1 MNICR
6 IVSQLNFGGVEQ
18 RLKFTSDFFQD
29 YVDHKLIILVLG
41 KGGKIS
47 REIENMG
54 FSVTILDENVKIP
67 NFVLIKKV
75 CQFLRLNRPDVIHT
89 SGAEANFH
97 GLVAG
102 FLVQTPVRIGEEIG
116 FPNHGQ
122 KFRLTFKFIYSLSHQ
137 VIAISKAVAQRIVA
151 LNEISNKKITVIYN
165 PVSISQRQLDLRFK
179 TNFKFSLTESNSHK
193 IFVTTCR
200 LVPIKN
206 LKFLINVFYE
216 YTKTEGND
224 NSVLWIIGD
233 GPEKEMLVELT
244 HRYKI
249 FDKVKFF
256 GYINNVIPFLKKAH
270 IFILPSFSEG
280 FSISLV
286 EAMLCG
292 LPVISTKVGGPSEIV
307 SHGINGFLFDPKD
320 PFQLITLMEKLSKL
334 NKEELSE
341 IKLNAIKKGAEFS
354 VENYGKSLVKLYSS
368 FFKKNNTGY
377 FE

>member
-1 MNICR
+1 MKICR
-6 IVSQLNFGGVEQ
+6 IVSQLDFGGVEQ
-18 RLKFTSDFFQD
+18 RLRLTSDFFI
-29 YVDHKLIILVLG
+29 DHADHELIFLVLG
-41 KGGKIS
+41 NGGRICQ
-47 REIENMG
+47 EIEKLG
-54 FSVTILDENVKIP
+54 FSVKVLKENVKIP
-67 NFVLIKKV
+67 NLVLIWKIY
-75 CQFLRLNRPDVIHT
+75 QFLRLNRPDVIHT

-102 FLVQTPVRIGEEIG
+102 FLVQTPVRLGEEIG
-116 FPNHGQ
+116 FPNHGL
-122 KFRLTFKFIYSLSHQ
+122 KFRLIFKFIYSLSHQ

-151 LNEISNKKITVIYN
+151 LNEISDKKITVIYN
-165 PVSISQRQLDLRFK
+165 PVSISQRQIDLESEK
-179 TNFKFSLTESNSHK
+179 NFKLPSFESDSPK

-206 LKFLINVFYE
+206 LKFLINVFHE
-216 YTKTEGND
+216 YINIQGNE
-224 NSVLWIIGD
+224 NSILWIIGE
-233 GPEKEMLVELT
+233 GPEKEVLVELT
-244 HRYKI
+244 HHYNI
-249 FDKVKFF
+249 FDKVEFF

-320 PFQLITLMEKLSKL
+320 PFQLITLMEKLNKF

-354 VENYGKSLVKLYSS
+354 IRNYGENLVKLYSS
-368 FFKKNNTGY
+368 FFNKNNL
-377 FE
+377 